1 MPRFL
6 VSIIV
11 ILLFF
16 CNVSV
21 AQQQQGISTKTTISG
36 GVYDA
41 NDGSPIIYANVV
53 LLNAKDSSLVR
64 GTTTDENGK
73 FILGSITSGS
83 FLLDVQF
90 VGYEKQRLNIFVSSS
105 NKKIDLGRINLKP
118 SSVQLKDVLVEGQ
131 KPPLTYEIDKKVIDV
146 DQMQTVT
153 SGNAADILENIPS
166 VSVDI
171 DGNVS
176 LRGSSNFTVL
186 INGQPSVMDAQ
197 DALQQIP
204 SSAIKSIEL
213 MTNPSAKYDAEGNAG
228 IINIKLK
235 KDDNLGFSGIVNTNT
250 GLNNKYGGGFIM
262 QYKTPSLNYNFSID
276 YNRRTYP
283 GTSTQQQ
290 QFLLSG
296 NNSYLNSDGTRNR
309 NRNSFGLRGGLDF
322 NLGENNI
329 ISIGARYGSRSGG
342 NNSDLNYREW
352 SDSNPQPNF
361 YYSTN
366 HRERSGSYYAGN
378 INYNRKY
385 NDEGHSLT
393 AEFFMSHRN
402 SDELTLSAETQNS
415 AQISGKKTT
424 EAGPST
430 EFRGKIDFSLPLGEK
445 SKFETGS
452 QGEINISQDGN
463 KYYEYSTA
471 TGKYEFQ
478 SLFSNIT
485 DYNRRELAV
494 YSIYSNE
501 WGNLGFQGGVRGE
514 YTYRTID
521 LTANNQSFSIDR
533 WDFFPTLHSS
543 YKFEGGSQLMASYTR
558 RIDRPHGWQ
567 LEPFDTWMDANNVRH
582 GNPALQ
588 PEFIDSYEFGFQTF
602 IGGISFSNDFYYKVS
617 HNKVE
622 HVRSAYAD
630 NVTLIT
636 FDNVGQD
643 YSLGSEF
650 MLTFDPIVKVWNI
663 NLTGDIY
670 DYRIN
675 GVILN
680 EPYERK
686 SFNWSTRFSNK
697 INISNSTTMELNVR
711 YNSPTVSSQGRREG
725 YFRTD
730 AAIKKDFLEKKLSLT
745 LQVRDLF
752 KTGRWEFT
760 SQGADYFSYNYFT
773 REAPRVM
780 LNIKFNFNN
789 YEAEKQRNSNNDG
802 GEQPQEF

>member
-41 NDGSPIIYANVV
+41 NDGSSIIYANVV
-53 LLNAKDSSLVR
+53 LLNVKDSSLVR

-90 VGYEKQRLNIFVSSS
+90 VGYEKKRLNIFVSSS

-342 NNSDLNYREW
+342 HNSNLNYMEW
-352 SDSNPQPNF
+352 SDSNPQPDF
-361 YYSTN
+361 YYSSN

-378 INYNRKY
+378 INYNRKFD
-385 NDEGHSLT
+385 DEGHSLT

-415 AQISGKKTT
+415 SQISGKKTT
-424 EAGPST
+424 EVGPST

-463 KYYEYSTA
+463 NYYEYSTA
-471 TGKYEFQ
+471 TGNYEFQ
-478 SLFSNIT
+478 SLYSNIT

-602 IGGISFSNDFYYKVS
+602 IGEISFSNDFYYKVS

-789 YEAEKQRNSNNDG
+789 YEAEKQRNGNDDG